1 VPEERGYKAQD
12 PQVRLISTKKSRNRL
27 TVLEGLFDPK
37 PRRQVFFGTENVLAA
52 ECARLKARKNDLEV
66 SLTAITST
74 KIAEA
79 SEAYKLSAPTGR
91 LIMAQWTGQLTA
103 SRERSNM
110 ILFFR
115 LSPALIWGY
124 WNVGGL
130 SGWSFVARKFHMEVL
145 GTVETEPIITPV
157 ASTLDFNSRL
167 AVESRKSQST
177 RVVQKRK
184 ASWFA

>member
-37 PRRQVFFGTENVLAA
+37 PRRQLFFGTENELAA

-91 LIMAQWTGQLTA
+91 LIMAAMDRPINGLKGEIKYDPVFPFVA
-103 SRERSNM
+103 RAHMGLLER
-110 ILFFR
+110 
-115 LSPALIWGY
+115 WG
-124 WNVGGL
+124 L
-130 SGWSFVARKFHMEVL
+130 AGWSFVARKFHMEVL

-157 ASTLDFNSRL
+157 PSTLDFNSRL
-167 AVESRKSQST
+167 AVESRKFQST